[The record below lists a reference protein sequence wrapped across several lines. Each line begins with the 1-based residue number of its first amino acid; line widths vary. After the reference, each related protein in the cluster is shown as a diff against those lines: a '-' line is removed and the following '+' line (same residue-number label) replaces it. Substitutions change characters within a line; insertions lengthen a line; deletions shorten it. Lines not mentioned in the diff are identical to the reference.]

1 MEYANELI
9 VAQEDVASKLD
20 MVETAI
26 NKRNDMLPDLFNAAN
41 GNNGQIGEL
50 NTEINAL
57 KKEIQSTSG
66 TERFELQAELDEK
79 ISKAKELIQKEADPS
94 TIETILVQIEGA
106 ENRIMFEKKSYNDA
120 VKKYNILV
128 KQNPDEADGFELE
141 SYYNAN

>member
-1 MEYANELI
+1 
-9 VAQEDVASKLD
+9 

-26 NKRNDMLPDLFNAAN
+26 NKRNDMLPDLFNTAN
-41 GNNGQIGEL
+41 GNNAQVEQL
-50 NTEINAL
+50 NSEINAL
-57 KKEIQSTSG
+57 KKDIQDASG
-66 TERFELQAELDEK
+66 TTRFTLQEELDEK
-79 ISKAKELIQKEADPS
+79 IGKAKELIRKEADPG

-128 KQNPDEADGFELE
+128 KQNPEEAEGFELE